1 MHTEVFNNID
11 ILMNMANSPLNVEE
25 INMEL
30 ASLKRQIK
38 NKQNEIDDLKSLMTE
53 SRYFNA
59 SNELVDKNIEISLK
73 NKITRLNRRIK
84 EIKFSLE
91 ESKNNEKKLHTE
103 ISTLKEKLAKNE
115 NYLETLRVKSK
126 SATNNNYYQNLLDK
140 EQKSVEE
147 LNKELSEKNKMYE
160 STLKELELNNQA
172 FNELSS
178 KLDTEK
184 TRLNDILDNLEN
196 PNAYIDEDLKAR
208 DEEKLTTLNSEL
220 EQLEKRKV
228 ELLTDSNMIGADA
241 KELIIEND
249 IYEALN
255 KIKELVTIVKS
266 KPYMDISSSSI
277 LEEELEKKE
286 SLRVELSTL
295 IDNKKYDEIDTDIVT
310 KRIDYLKSE
319 ITENNQTIEKYQNE
333 INNID
338 KFVNDKLG
346 VFVTELENTIL
357 RLEKSINECRT
368 ILKDKNKTAR
378 SKMNLESTI
387 TKKEKEKEIQ
397 NEILESYKQDL
408 LSKIAQTN
416 TLASLIDTLNNT
428 NNLYTKELENLN
440 KVALLDFKTKDL
452 AEEENDKEQLKQ
464 INEEIK
470 NIKNRQK
477 FDKTPDEIFD
487 QIDMIL
493 GSEKNII
500 KEEKNEEVVNSLEID
515 SLFSNNETEKETE
528 KTITEEKESNKRL
541 KVIEIIPVETIKND
555 STNSEASG
563 GN

>member
-115 NYLETLRVKSK
+115 NYLETLRVKAN

-147 LNKELSEKNKMYE
+147 LNKELSEKSKVYE
-160 STLKELELNNQA
+160 SALKELELNNQA

-184 TRLNDILDNLEN
+184 TRLNDVLDNLEN
-196 PNAYIDEDLKAR
+196 PNAYIDEDLKSR
-208 DEEKLTTLNSEL
+208 DEEKLATLNSEL

-357 RLEKSINECRT
+357 RLEKSVNECRT

-493 GSEKNII
+493 GSEKSMA
-500 KEEKNEEVVNSLEID
+500 KEEKNEEVVNGLEID

-528 KTITEEKESNKRL
+528 KTIIEEKEPNKRL

>member
-103 ISTLKEKLAKNE
+103 IITLKEKLAKNE
-115 NYLETLRVKSK
+115 NYLETLRVKAN

-147 LNKELSEKNKMYE
+147 LNKELSEKSKMYE
-160 STLKELELNNQA
+160 SALKELELNNQA

-184 TRLNDILDNLEN
+184 TRLNDVLDNLEN

-208 DEEKLTTLNSEL
+208 DEEKLATLNSEL

-493 GSEKNII
+493 GSEKSMA
-500 KEEKNEEVVNSLEID
+500 KEEKNEEVVNGLEID

-528 KTITEEKESNKRL
+528 KTIIEEKEPNKRL

>member
-115 NYLETLRVKSK
+115 NYLETLRVKAN

-147 LNKELSEKNKMYE
+147 LNKELSEKSKMYE
-160 STLKELELNNQA
+160 SALKELELNNQA

-184 TRLNDILDNLEN
+184 TRLNDVLDNLEN

-208 DEEKLTTLNSEL
+208 DEEKLATLNSEL

-295 IDNKKYDEIDTDIVT
+295 IDNKKYDEIDIVT

-378 SKMNLESTI
+378 SKM
-387 TKKEKEKEIQ
+387 
-397 NEILESYKQDL
+397 
-408 LSKIAQTN
+408 
-416 TLASLIDTLNNT
+416 TL
-428 NNLYTKELENLN
+428 
-440 KVALLDFKTKDL
+440 
-452 AEEENDKEQLKQ
+452 
-464 INEEIK
+464 
-470 NIKNRQK
+470 
-477 FDKTPDEIFD
+477 
-487 QIDMIL
+487 
-493 GSEKNII
+493 
-500 KEEKNEEVVNSLEID
+500 
-515 SLFSNNETEKETE
+515 
-528 KTITEEKESNKRL
+528 
-541 KVIEIIPVETIKND
+541 
-555 STNSEASG
+555 
-563 GN
+563 

>member
-493 GSEKNII
+493 GSEKSMA
-500 KEEKNEEVVNSLEID
+500 KEEKNEEVVNGLEID

>member
-115 NYLETLRVKSK
+115 NYLETLRVKAN

-147 LNKELSEKNKMYE
+147 LNKELSEKSKMYE
-160 STLKELELNNQA
+160 SALKELELNNQA

-184 TRLNDILDNLEN
+184 TRLNDVLDNLEN

-208 DEEKLTTLNSEL
+208 YEEKLATLNSEL

-493 GSEKNII
+493 GSEKSMA
-500 KEEKNEEVVNSLEID
+500 KEEKNEEVVNGLEID

-528 KTITEEKESNKRL
+528 KTIIEEKEPNKRL

>member
-115 NYLETLRVKSK
+115 NYLETLRVKAN

-147 LNKELSEKNKMYE
+147 LNKELSEKTKMYE

-184 TRLNDILDNLEN
+184 TRLNDVLDNLEN

-310 KRIDYLKSE
+310 KRIDYLKAE

-338 KFVNDKLG
+338 EFVNDKLG

-440 KVALLDFKTKDL
+440 KIALLDFKTKDL

>member
-115 NYLETLRVKSK
+115 NYLETLRVKAN

-147 LNKELSEKNKMYE
+147 LNKELSEKTKMYE

-184 TRLNDILDNLEN
+184 TRLNDVLDNLEN

-208 DEEKLTTLNSEL
+208 DEEKLATLNSEL

-310 KRIDYLKSE
+310 KRIDYLKAE

-338 KFVNDKLG
+338 EFVNDKLG

-440 KVALLDFKTKDL
+440 KIALLDFKTKDL

>member
-1 MHTEVFNNID
+1 MLFR
-11 ILMNMANSPLNVEE
+11 S
-25 INMEL
+25 
-30 ASLKRQIK
+30 
-38 NKQNEIDDLKSLMTE
+38 
-53 SRYFNA
+53 
-59 SNELVDKNIEISLK
+59 
-73 NKITRLNRRIK
+73 
-84 EIKFSLE
+84 
-91 ESKNNEKKLHTE
+91 
-103 ISTLKEKLAKNE
+103 
-115 NYLETLRVKSK
+115 
-126 SATNNNYYQNLLDK
+126 
-140 EQKSVEE
+140 
-147 LNKELSEKNKMYE
+147 
-160 STLKELELNNQA
+160 
-172 FNELSS
+172 
-178 KLDTEK
+178 
-184 TRLNDILDNLEN
+184 
-196 PNAYIDEDLKAR
+196 
-208 DEEKLTTLNSEL
+208 
-220 EQLEKRKV
+220 
-228 ELLTDSNMIGADA
+228 
-241 KELIIEND
+241 
-249 IYEALN
+249 
-255 KIKELVTIVKS
+255 
-266 KPYMDISSSSI
+266 
-277 LEEELEKKE
+277 
-286 SLRVELSTL
+286 
-295 IDNKKYDEIDTDIVT
+295 
-310 KRIDYLKSE
+310 
-319 ITENNQTIEKYQNE
+319 
-333 INNID
+333 D

-493 GSEKNII
+493 GSEKSMA
-500 KEEKNEEVVNSLEID
+500 KEEKNEEVVNGLEID

-528 KTITEEKESNKRL
+528 KTIIEEKEPNKRL

>member
-1 MHTEVFNNID
+1 
-11 ILMNMANSPLNVEE
+11 
-25 INMEL
+25 
-30 ASLKRQIK
+30 
-38 NKQNEIDDLKSLMTE
+38 
-53 SRYFNA
+53 
-59 SNELVDKNIEISLK
+59 
-73 NKITRLNRRIK
+73 
-84 EIKFSLE
+84 
-91 ESKNNEKKLHTE
+91 
-103 ISTLKEKLAKNE
+103 
-115 NYLETLRVKSK
+115 
-126 SATNNNYYQNLLDK
+126 
-140 EQKSVEE
+140 
-147 LNKELSEKNKMYE
+147 MYE
-160 STLKELELNNQA
+160 SALKELELNNQA

-184 TRLNDILDNLEN
+184 TRLNDVLDNLEN

-208 DEEKLTTLNSEL
+208 DEEKLATLNSEL

-493 GSEKNII
+493 GSEKSMA
-500 KEEKNEEVVNSLEID
+500 KEEKNEEVVNGLEID

-528 KTITEEKESNKRL
+528 KTIIEEKEPNKRL

>member
-115 NYLETLRVKSK
+115 NYLETLRVKAN

-147 LNKELSEKNKMYE
+147 LNKELSEKSKMYE
-160 STLKELELNNQA
+160 SALKELELNNQA

-184 TRLNDILDNLEN
+184 TRLNDVLDNLEN

-208 DEEKLTTLNSEL
+208 DEEKLATLNSEL

-310 KRIDYLKSE
+310 KRIDYLKAE

-493 GSEKNII
+493 GSEKSMA
-500 KEEKNEEVVNSLEID
+500 KEEKNEEVVNGLEID

-528 KTITEEKESNKRL
+528 KTIIEEKEPNKRL

>member
-115 NYLETLRVKSK
+115 NYLETLRVKAN

-147 LNKELSEKNKMYE
+147 INKELSEKSKMYE
-160 STLKELELNNQA
+160 SALKELELNNQA

-184 TRLNDILDNLEN
+184 TRLNDVLDNLEN

-208 DEEKLTTLNSEL
+208 DEEKLATLNSEL

-493 GSEKNII
+493 GSEKSMA
-500 KEEKNEEVVNSLEID
+500 KEEKNEEVVNGLEID

-528 KTITEEKESNKRL
+528 KTIIEEKEPNKRL

>member
-115 NYLETLRVKSK
+115 NYLETLRVKAN

-147 LNKELSEKNKMYE
+147 LNKELSEKSKMYE
-160 STLKELELNNQA
+160 SALKELELNNQA

-184 TRLNDILDNLEN
+184 TRLNDVLDNLEN

-208 DEEKLTTLNSEL
+208 DEEKLATLNSEL

-493 GSEKNII
+493 GSEKSMA
-500 KEEKNEEVVNSLEID
+500 KEEKNEEVVNGLEID

-528 KTITEEKESNKRL
+528 KTIIEEKEPNKRL

>member
-59 SNELVDKNIEISLK
+59 SNELVDKNIEISWK

-115 NYLETLRVKSK
+115 NYLETLRVKAN

-147 LNKELSEKNKMYE
+147 LNKELSEKSKMYE
-160 STLKELELNNQA
+160 SALKELELNNQA

-184 TRLNDILDNLEN
+184 TRLNDVLDNLEN

-208 DEEKLTTLNSEL
+208 DEEKLATLNSEL

-319 ITENNQTIEKYQNE
+319 ITENNQTIEK
-333 INNID
+333 
-338 KFVNDKLG
+338 
-346 VFVTELENTIL
+346 
-357 RLEKSINECRT
+357 
-368 ILKDKNKTAR
+368 
-378 SKMNLESTI
+378 
-387 TKKEKEKEIQ
+387 
-397 NEILESYKQDL
+397 
-408 LSKIAQTN
+408 
-416 TLASLIDTLNNT
+416 
-428 NNLYTKELENLN
+428 
-440 KVALLDFKTKDL
+440 
-452 AEEENDKEQLKQ
+452 
-464 INEEIK
+464 
-470 NIKNRQK
+470 
-477 FDKTPDEIFD
+477 
-487 QIDMIL
+487 
-493 GSEKNII
+493 
-500 KEEKNEEVVNSLEID
+500 
-515 SLFSNNETEKETE
+515 
-528 KTITEEKESNKRL
+528 
-541 KVIEIIPVETIKND
+541 
-555 STNSEASG
+555 
-563 GN
+563 

>member
-103 ISTLKEKLAKNE
+103 ISALKEKLAKNE
-115 NYLETLRVKSK
+115 NYLETLRVKAN

-147 LNKELSEKNKMYE
+147 LNKELSEKSKMYE
-160 STLKELELNNQA
+160 SALKELELNNQA

-184 TRLNDILDNLEN
+184 TRLNDVLDNLEN

-208 DEEKLTTLNSEL
+208 DEEKLATLNSEL

-338 KFVNDKLG
+338 KFVIDKLG

-493 GSEKNII
+493 GSEKSMA
-500 KEEKNEEVVNSLEID
+500 KEEKNEEVVNGLEID

-528 KTITEEKESNKRL
+528 KTIIEEKEPNKRL

>member
-277 LEEELEKKE
+277 LEEELEKK
-286 SLRVELSTL
+286 
-295 IDNKKYDEIDTDIVT
+295 
-310 KRIDYLKSE
+310 
-319 ITENNQTIEKYQNE
+319 
-333 INNID
+333 
-338 KFVNDKLG
+338 
-346 VFVTELENTIL
+346 
-357 RLEKSINECRT
+357 
-368 ILKDKNKTAR
+368 
-378 SKMNLESTI
+378 
-387 TKKEKEKEIQ
+387 
-397 NEILESYKQDL
+397 
-408 LSKIAQTN
+408 
-416 TLASLIDTLNNT
+416 
-428 NNLYTKELENLN
+428 
-440 KVALLDFKTKDL
+440 
-452 AEEENDKEQLKQ
+452 
-464 INEEIK
+464 
-470 NIKNRQK
+470 
-477 FDKTPDEIFD
+477 
-487 QIDMIL
+487 
-493 GSEKNII
+493 
-500 KEEKNEEVVNSLEID
+500 
-515 SLFSNNETEKETE
+515 
-528 KTITEEKESNKRL
+528 
-541 KVIEIIPVETIKND
+541 
-555 STNSEASG
+555 
-563 GN
+563 

>member
-1 MHTEVFNNID
+1 M
-11 ILMNMANSPLNVEE
+11 
-25 INMEL
+25 
-30 ASLKRQIK
+30 
-38 NKQNEIDDLKSLMTE
+38 KS
-53 SRYFNA
+53 
-59 SNELVDKNIEISLK
+59 I
-73 NKITRLNRRIK
+73 
-84 EIKFSLE
+84 
-91 ESKNNEKKLHTE
+91 
-103 ISTLKEKLAKNE
+103 
-115 NYLETLRVKSK
+115 
-126 SATNNNYYQNLLDK
+126 
-140 EQKSVEE
+140 
-147 LNKELSEKNKMYE
+147 
-160 STLKELELNNQA
+160 
-172 FNELSS
+172 
-178 KLDTEK
+178 
-184 TRLNDILDNLEN
+184 
-196 PNAYIDEDLKAR
+196 
-208 DEEKLTTLNSEL
+208 
-220 EQLEKRKV
+220 
-228 ELLTDSNMIGADA
+228 
-241 KELIIEND
+241 
-249 IYEALN
+249 
-255 KIKELVTIVKS
+255 
-266 KPYMDISSSSI
+266 
-277 LEEELEKKE
+277 
-286 SLRVELSTL
+286 
-295 IDNKKYDEIDTDIVT
+295 
-310 KRIDYLKSE
+310 
-319 ITENNQTIEKYQNE
+319 
-333 INNID
+333 ID

-493 GSEKNII
+493 GSEKSMA
-500 KEEKNEEVVNSLEID
+500 KEEKNEEVVNGLEID

-528 KTITEEKESNKRL
+528 KTIIEEKEPNKRL

>member
-73 NKITRLNRRIK
+73 NKITRLNRKIK
-84 EIKFSLE
+84 EIKVSLE

-115 NYLETLRVKSK
+115 NYLETLRVKSN

-147 LNKELSEKNKMYE
+147 LNKELSEKTKMYE

-184 TRLNDILDNLEN
+184 TRLNDVLDNLEN

-310 KRIDYLKSE
+310 KRIDYLKAE

-500 KEEKNEEVVNSLEID
+500 KEEKNEEVVNGLEID

-528 KTITEEKESNKRL
+528 KTITEEKEPNKRL

>member
-103 ISTLKEKLAKNE
+103 ISALKEKLAKNE
-115 NYLETLRVKSK
+115 NYLETLRVKAN

-147 LNKELSEKNKMYE
+147 LNKELSEKSKMYE
-160 STLKELELNNQA
+160 SALKELELNNQA

-184 TRLNDILDNLEN
+184 TRLNDVLDNLEN

-208 DEEKLTTLNSEL
+208 DEEKLATLNSEL

-493 GSEKNII
+493 GSEKSMA
-500 KEEKNEEVVNSLEID
+500 KEEKNEEVVNGLEID

-528 KTITEEKESNKRL
+528 KTIIEEKEPNKRL

>member
-91 ESKNNEKKLHTE
+91 ESKNNEKNLHTE

-500 KEEKNEEVVNSLEID
+500 KEEKNEEVVNGLEID

-528 KTITEEKESNKRL
+528 KTITEEKEPNKRL

>member
-115 NYLETLRVKSK
+115 NYLETLRVKAN

-147 LNKELSEKNKMYE
+147 LNKELSEKSKMYE
-160 STLKELELNNQA
+160 SALKELELNNQA

-184 TRLNDILDNLEN
+184 TRLNDVLDNLEN

-208 DEEKLTTLNSEL
+208 DEEKLATLNSEL

-277 LEEELEKKE
+277 LEEELEKK
-286 SLRVELSTL
+286 
-295 IDNKKYDEIDTDIVT
+295 
-310 KRIDYLKSE
+310 
-319 ITENNQTIEKYQNE
+319 
-333 INNID
+333 
-338 KFVNDKLG
+338 
-346 VFVTELENTIL
+346 
-357 RLEKSINECRT
+357 
-368 ILKDKNKTAR
+368 
-378 SKMNLESTI
+378 
-387 TKKEKEKEIQ
+387 
-397 NEILESYKQDL
+397 
-408 LSKIAQTN
+408 
-416 TLASLIDTLNNT
+416 
-428 NNLYTKELENLN
+428 
-440 KVALLDFKTKDL
+440 KV
-452 AEEENDKEQLKQ
+452 
-464 INEEIK
+464 
-470 NIKNRQK
+470 
-477 FDKTPDEIFD
+477 
-487 QIDMIL
+487 
-493 GSEKNII
+493 
-500 KEEKNEEVVNSLEID
+500 
-515 SLFSNNETEKETE
+515 
-528 KTITEEKESNKRL
+528 
-541 KVIEIIPVETIKND
+541 
-555 STNSEASG
+555 
-563 GN
+563 

>member
-30 ASLKRQIK
+30 VSLKRQIK

-73 NKITRLNRRIK
+73 NKITRLNRKIK
-84 EIKFSLE
+84 EIKVSLE

-115 NYLETLRVKSK
+115 NYLETLRIKAN

-184 TRLNDILDNLEN
+184 TRLNDVLDNLEN

-310 KRIDYLKSE
+310 KRIDYLKTE